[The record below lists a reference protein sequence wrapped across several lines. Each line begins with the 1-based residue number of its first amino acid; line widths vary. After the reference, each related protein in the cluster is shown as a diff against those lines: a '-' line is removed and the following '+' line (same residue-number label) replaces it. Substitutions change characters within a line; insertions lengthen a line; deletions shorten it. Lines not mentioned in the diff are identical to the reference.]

1 MTLKLE
7 TDTEQRWTNTLFSD
21 ETIKKYN
28 PFYDSLPLFSIYT
41 LYNSQLM
48 YIGGIDIYIYIFKY
62 EIEKD

>member
-1 MTLKLE
+1 M
-7 TDTEQRWTNTLFSD
+7 EQHINFPMKQFP
-21 ETIKKYN
+21 IKKYN